1 MVGQVAG
8 EDLGHVPQ
16 YPSVS
21 SELSTFSRRGVVKFS
36 RHNVANMKG
45 LIMQSSK
52 RVLVVG
58 LGIAGMATAV
68 RLKDAGWEPVIIER
82 APERRSGGYF
92 IGLFAEG
99 REAAERLGV
108 LGNITRENP
117 AGSKTWEVDSDGD
130 RTLSIGFLDQPGH
143 PRGVLRGDI
152 EAALWERVR
161 DEIEVRY
168 SVTPEAIRSMSDRAY
183 VVLRNMQDGTLTEE
197 SYDLVIG
204 ADGLRST
211 VRQLVFGP
219 NEQFMKPFNAI
230 ICAFALD
237 SQVPQFAERDGLVLA
252 EPGRSLWVFP
262 FGDRTPTAL
271 LTYRTTDED
280 AEFRRPPIETLRARY
295 AGVDGDGAVAHV
307 LDELESA
314 PDFLFDSVH
323 QVKMPSWHQGRVVLL
338 GDSAWCLTLYSGMGA
353 TAGLMGADALGAA
366 LEANPASIES
376 ALTEW
381 EAGLRPFIKKHQF
394 GAHIKGQVFVPSNRF
409 LARVRTAVMRRQG
422 QKVRVARAER
432 TPAPVS

>member
-1 MVGQVAG
+1 M
-8 EDLGHVPQ
+8 E
-16 YPSVS
+16 
-21 SELSTFSRRGVVKFS
+21 
-36 RHNVANMKG
+36 
-45 LIMQSSK
+45 SSK

-58 LGIAGMATAV
+58 LGIAGMAAAV
-68 RLKDAGWEPVIIER
+68 RLKDAGWEPVIVER
-82 APERRSGGYF
+82 APARRSGGYF

-108 LGNITRENP
+108 LGNITRTNP
-117 AGSKTWEVDSDGD
+117 EGSKTWEVASDGD
-130 RTLSIGFLDQPGH
+130 RQLSVGFLDQPGN

-161 DEIEVRY
+161 DDIEVRF
-168 SVTPEAIRSMSDRAY
+168 SVSPDAIRSTPDSAH
-183 VVLRNMQDGTLTEE
+183 VVLHDLRDGSMTEE
-197 SYDLVIG
+197 TFDLVIG

-219 NEQFMKPFNAI
+219 HETFMRPFNAI
-230 ICAFALD
+230 ICAFAMNN
-237 SQVPQFAERDGLVLA
+237 QVPRFVERDGLVLA

-271 LTYRTTDED
+271 LTYRTTNED
-280 AEFRRPPIETLRARY
+280 AEFQRPPIETLRARY
-295 AGVDGDGAVAHV
+295 AGVDGDGAIAHV
-307 LDELESA
+307 LDELEHA

-323 QVKMPSWHQGRVVLL
+323 QVKMPTWHRDRVVLL

-366 LEANPASIES
+366 LQSNPSSVEA

-409 LARVRTAVMRRQG
+409 LARIRTSVLRRQG

-432 TPAPVS
+432 ALTPVA